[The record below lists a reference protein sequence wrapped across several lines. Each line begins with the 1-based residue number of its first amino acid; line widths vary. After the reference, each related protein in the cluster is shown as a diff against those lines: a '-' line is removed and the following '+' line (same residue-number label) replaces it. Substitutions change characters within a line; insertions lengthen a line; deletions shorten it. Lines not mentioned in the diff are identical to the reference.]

1 MTFRPSM
8 ILFALACAAAP
19 LAAQVGAMPDQSPY
33 KDLEDGQRFG
43 LVAGMWNFAKDPVG
57 VGPKGSV
64 PAFGARYDLFLG
76 GPAYLTVSALSGGV
90 TRNVI
95 NYLKKPGLRLVGTQ
109 GSVLTDID
117 AGLTIA
123 LTGERTWHK
132 VQPLLNFGVGMM
144 FTAGDNKG
152 DVSGFALKP
161 SVSLSFGG
169 GLRWVTS
176 ANSEL
181 RADLALHWWQLK
193 YPQSYRS
200 TDADPQAVY
209 PTGGLSPW
217 TLNETLTVGWAWRIF
232 R

>member
-1 MTFRPSM
+1 MTFRPRT
-8 ILFALACAAAP
+8 ILFALACAATP
-19 LAAQVGAMPDQSPY
+19 LAAQIGSEPSKSPY

-43 LVAGMWNFAKDPVG
+43 LVAGLWAFGKDPVG
-57 VGPKGSV
+57 VGPSGTAAALGV
-64 PAFGARYDLFLG
+64 RYDLAIN
-76 GPAYLTVSALSGGV
+76 GPAYLTLRALSGNV

-95 NYLKKPGLRLVGTQ
+95 NFDKKPALRLVGTQ
-109 GSVLTDID
+109 SSVLTDID
-117 AGLTIA
+117 AGLSVA
-123 LTGERTWHK
+123 LTGARTFHNI
-132 VQPLLNFGVGMM
+132 QPLVNFGVGMM

-161 SVSLSFGG
+161 ALSLTTGAG
-169 GLRWVTS
+169 VRWVTS

-181 RADLALHWWQLK
+181 RADVSLNWWQLK
-193 YPQSYRS
+193 YPESYRS

-217 TLNETLTVGWAWRIF
+217 TTNKTVTVAWTWRIF